1 MKPKSYLYHYLF
13 KVLNTNT
20 GKFRLTWLLP
30 FDLNFRKVQSD
41 IQHTGISEFILDG
54 DLYEVSLA
62 LRDTDDEYSYPYVFR
77 DLKRGA
83 LKTWFN
89 V

>member
-41 IQHTGISEFILDG
+41 IQYTGISEFILDG
-54 DLYEVSLA
+54 ELYEISLV
-62 LRDTDDEYSYPYVFR
+62 LRDTDDEYSYPYIFEGIN
-77 DLKRGA
+77 KQT